1 MSGAL
6 TLRFS
11 TQAQMDIRRMTRELS
26 DLQRQVASGVR
37 ANDLQGL
44 GDGAGRL
51 LNAQGL
57 RANADARGSALG
69 QLEARFGVQA
79 SALSQVATSTNNLSQ
94 SLREAVSSN
103 DGRGVGVELTIAFS
117 GIVSGLNET
126 WNGQPLFAGERTSGQ
141 PIRINS
147 LDELVTA
154 VTPEQLYDEAA
165 RPQTMDI
172 GSGPPIALA
181 SKASEMAQPL
191 FDTLRQLK
199 ILVDGAGGELPAP
212 LTGAQRDALQ
222 QLAAQLDSAATNFTN
237 AEGRA
242 GQLEH
247 RFTGERTRL
256 QARSNLLLKEI
267 GEQADADLA
276 MVSVQ
281 ISSLL
286 VQYEASAKTF
296 SDLSKL
302 TLLDYL

>member
-37 ANDLQGL
+37 ANDLSGL
-44 GDGAGRL
+44 GDGASRL
-51 LNAQGL
+51 LNAQSL

-79 SALSQVATSTNNLSQ
+79 SALSQVSASTTNLAQ
-94 SLREAVSSN
+94 SIREAVSSN
-103 DGRGVGVELTIAFS
+103 DGRGVGVELSIAFS

-126 WNGQPLFAGERTSGQ
+126 WNGQPLFAGERTSGL
-141 PIRINS
+141 PVLATS
-147 LDELVTA
+147 LGDLVAAT
-154 VTPEQLYDEAA
+154 TPDQLYDEAA
-165 RPQTMDI
+165 RPQTIDL

-181 SKASEMAQPL
+181 NKASELSQPL
-191 FDTLRQLK
+191 FETLRQLK
-199 ILVDGAGGELPAP
+199 ILVDTAGGELPAP
-212 LTGAQRDALQ
+212 LTGAQRDQLQ
-222 QLAAQLDSAATNFTN
+222 LLAAQLDSAATTFTN

-247 RFTGERTRL
+247 RFSGERTRL
-256 QARSNLLLKEI
+256 QARSSLLAKEI
-267 GEQADADLA
+267 GDQADADLA
-276 MVSVQ
+276 MVSVK

-302 TLLDYL
+302 SLIDYL